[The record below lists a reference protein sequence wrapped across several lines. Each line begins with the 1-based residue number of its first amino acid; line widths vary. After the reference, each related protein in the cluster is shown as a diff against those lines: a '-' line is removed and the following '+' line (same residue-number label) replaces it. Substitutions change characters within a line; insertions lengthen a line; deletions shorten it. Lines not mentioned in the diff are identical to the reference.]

1 MKKIKSFF
9 SICIALVMCF
19 AMATTAFA
27 ATPAEAVI
35 DTSKTGS
42 VTIVKYD
49 RTESEKANALSAS
62 YVATGTASSAAE
74 EALAAYAIEG
84 VEFTLLKVASI
95 TTYSNSGNVQVLYG
109 FDKTTSAA
117 LLKAIGLEN
126 GKDRFAA
133 ADSLDNTK
141 YYYQSNV
148 LNKALSNSLIANE
161 IATTNAF
168 ESYVTN
174 NSEKIIMPLTSK
186 TGSTHAEGLA
196 LGLYIAVETKVPENV
211 VDTTNPFFV
220 SIPMTT
226 VDGKN
231 WNYDVTV
238 YPKNDTGNPT
248 LDKAVR
254 EAISSTGK
262 TETFTDYATASAGD
276 IVEYEIKSTLPTI
289 TSNATKLTKY
299 DFIDTL
305 SEGISYDKTYAM
317 TYEIYEDAALSKKV
331 ATLAAD
337 EYAVTYKANTMT
349 ITLTE
354 KGIAKV
360 NGYSEHT
367 IRIVYGCK
375 LNSNE
380 TIIIGESGNSNDVV
394 LTWERTSNGYY
405 DTLEADAIVYSFG
418 VDITKEF
425 SDKLPEEAKAE
436 GLLDKVSFAIYNE
449 SENAYVQGELKA
461 GVYYVTGLADTAMS
475 FVPQNNGN
483 VIIVGLEDDAY
494 RITETTTADGYS
506 LLKENINVNI
516 TFDKT
521 AAASVDGNAVEMT
534 ASGVSENAIVELSVI
549 NTKIFELPG
558 TGDSGFM
565 YIVLIGFVIMAGAA
579 IAIFR
584 AAAKDE
590 SNK

>member
-1 MKKIKSFF
+1 M
-9 SICIALVMCF
+9 
-19 AMATTAFA
+19 
-27 ATPAEAVI
+27 
-35 DTSKTGS
+35 
-42 VTIVKYD
+42 
-49 RTESEKANALSAS
+49 
-62 YVATGTASSAAE
+62 
-74 EALAAYAIEG
+74 
-84 VEFTLLKVASI
+84 
-95 TTYSNSGNVQVLYG
+95 
-109 FDKTTSAA
+109 
-117 LLKAIGLEN
+117 
-126 GKDRFAA
+126 
-133 ADSLDNTK
+133 
-141 YYYQSNV
+141 
-148 LNKALSNSLIANE
+148 
-161 IATTNAF
+161 
-168 ESYVTN
+168 
-174 NSEKIIMPLTSK
+174 
-186 TGSTHAEGLA
+186 
-196 LGLYIAVETKVPENV
+196 
-211 VDTTNPFFV
+211 
-220 SIPMTT
+220 
-226 VDGKN
+226 
-231 WNYDVTV
+231 
-238 YPKNDTGNPT
+238 
-248 LDKAVR
+248 
-254 EAISSTGK
+254 
-262 TETFTDYATASAGD
+262 
-276 IVEYEIKSTLPTI
+276 
-289 TSNATKLTKY
+289 
-299 DFIDTL
+299 
-305 SEGISYDKTYAM
+305 
-317 TYEIYEDAALSKKV
+317 
-331 ATLAAD
+331 
-337 EYAVTYKANTMT
+337 
-349 ITLTE
+349 
-354 KGIAKV
+354 
-360 NGYSEHT
+360 
-367 IRIVYGCK
+367 YGCK